1 MTVKII
7 IKDHNLHL
15 SQRLEDHVTS
25 RASKLDRYLP
35 ELTEA
40 QVDLENHDSLRSAT
54 DRHVAQIT
62 IRTARGTILRA
73 EESDADIYAAF
84 DRALDK
90 LERQIERYKGKRSL
104 RRGAAPGA
112 PKLIDQLE
120 ASAVAEAVEDE
131 QEDESPYGVIVRTK
145 RFVTVPMT
153 PDEALEQMQMLG
165 HDNFFVFFN
174 AEDSRVNVLYRR
186 RDGSYGLIVP
196 ELG

>member
-1 MTVKII
+1 MTVRII
-7 IKDHNLHL
+7 IKEHNLHL

-25 RASKLDRYLP
+25 RAGKLDRYLP

-40 QVDLENHDSLRSAT
+40 QVDLENRDSLRSAT

-62 IRTARGTILRA
+62 IRSARGTILRA

-90 LERQIERYKGKRSL
+90 LERQIERYKGKRNL
-104 RRGAAPGA
+104 RRGTAPGA
-112 PKLIDQLE
+112 PKLTDQIE
-120 ASAVAEAVEDE
+120 ASAMVEVVDDEEDVEDV
-131 QEDESPYGVIVRTK
+131 YGDIVRTK
-145 RFVTVPMT
+145 RFVTIPMT
-153 PDEALEQMQMLG
+153 PEEALEQMQMLG

-186 RDGSYGLIVP
+186 SDGSYGLIVP